1 MISNIPFLLDIWK
14 LKNDLQFGNMG
25 LLACNYL
32 FCLED
37 YVSELPVFQKLQN
50 SLNATFRK
58 IIGNISCL

>member
-25 LLACNYL
+25 LLPYNYL